1 MICPKC
7 GFEQPD
13 SPECMRCGIIVS
25 RYKGSVLGAVAAP
38 PPAFAS
44 AAPTSAAPMAA
55 STIYGGPEPAM
66 AAAGGGTLYDGPLPA
81 EAGGGTMYGGTPYDG
96 QAAAA
101 ARPGVKGD
109 FGAGKVLGES
119 FSIYFANFIP
129 FVLLTA
135 LVLSPLY
142 LAQVF
147 MPGAEQASPMRIGPA
162 LFILVGAFLCPYI
175 ATAAITY
182 GVFQQ
187 MRNRDASIGDC
198 LGRGLSFLFPILGLA
213 IVQGLRILLGF
224 LLCFI
229 PGILWSL
236 QLAVSIPAAVEERTG
251 ISESMQRSTFLTDGF
266 RGEVFGV
273 LFVIGFINIGLQF
286 LLAAVAA
293 KNQALALILTGTANL
308 LYVGLSATAT
318 AVMYY
323 RLRSIKESIDV
334 DQIAS
339 VFA

>member
-1 MICPKC
+1 VHAVRHRH
-7 GFEQPD
+7 QPVQGARPRRRRRAAACLRVRSAD
-13 SPECMRCGIIVS
+13 LGCSNGGEHDLW
-25 RYKGSVLGAVAAP
+25 GSGARD
-38 PPAFAS
+38 
-44 AAPTSAAPMAA
+44 
-55 STIYGGPEPAM
+55 GGGRRWHALRRTP
-66 AAAGGGTLYDGPLPA
+66 AGGGRWWDDVWRNAVRRP
-81 EAGGGTMYGGTPYDG
+81 
-96 QAAAA
+96 AAAA